1 MTQLVGKIIPGV
13 AATTLAIY
21 GLRTGDLDTAT
32 TCILGFMAFWGM
44 STAYY
49 PILDGIDGLRDHVH
63 MIAAKKLGIEP

>member
-1 MTQLVGKIIPGV
+1 MVQLVGKIIPGV
-13 AATTLAIY
+13 AAIVVAIY

-49 PILDGIDGLRDHVH
+49 PILDVIDKLQEHAH
-63 MIAAKKLGIEP
+63 MIAAKKLGIDP